1 MHSETN
7 MHSEMNNGRPLGAI
21 ISDMKEEL
29 KDFVQTRLEMLKV
42 ELQEKVKSLKVAA
55 PLAAIGIV
63 LLSTAYLLFT
73 LALVAVVTV
82 FFKSNPYR
90 WFFGFAAV
98 GIIWTILGVVAAY
111 FAKREFEL
119 KSLLPERTVKVLK
132 GDKVWIQAEA
142 KNQL

>member
-1 MHSETN
+1 

-82 FFKSNPYR
+82 FFQSNPYR